1 MEKIK
6 NVMLITVI
14 GIVVLLSG
22 CTGNQEKNI
31 VGTAQP
37 TPVQT
42 SAVQTSAV
50 QSNGV
55 QTPAVPYQVQVTE
68 VKNLQDCI
76 ISGGTT
82 PCLLVNLNVKNN
94 DAKTLR
100 VQIVKDEL
108 VAISGRTLGP
118 RYDTNVGLSNLC
130 VRLAGMDFS
139 VDANTDK
146 NVALCYPIV
155 NKNDDPTLNVG
166 AMINKERKDYAF
178 DLTKYGLTD

>member
-1 MEKIK
+1 MVKMK
-6 NVMLITVI
+6 NVLLITVI

-31 VGTAQP
+31 AETAQSTP
-37 TPVQT
+37 VRSTPVQT
-42 SAVQTSAV
+42 NAA
-50 QSNGV
+50 QSNGA

-82 PCLLVNLNVKNN
+82 PCVLVNINVKNN
-94 DAKTLR
+94 DVKNLR
-100 VQIVKDEL
+100 FQIVKDEL
-108 VAISGRTLGP
+108 VAISGRKLGT

-130 VRLAGMDFS
+130 VRLSGMDFI

-155 NKNDDPTLNVG
+155 NKNDNPTLNVG
-166 AMINKERKDYAF
+166 AMINNQRKDYGF
-178 DLTKYGLTD
+178 ELTKYGLTD

>member
-1 MEKIK
+1 MVKIK

-22 CTGNQEKNI
+22 CTGNQEKKI
-31 VGTAQP
+31 AETAQP
-37 TPVQT
+37 TPVQST
-42 SAVQTSAV
+42 PVQTTAV
-50 QSNGV
+50 QSDGA

-94 DAKTLR
+94 DVKNLR
-100 VQIVKDEL
+100 FQIVKDEL
-108 VAISGRTLGP
+108 VAISGRKLGT
-118 RYDTNVGLSNLC
+118 RYDTNVGLNNLC
-130 VRLAGMDFS
+130 VRLSGMDFI
-139 VDANTDK
+139 VDANKDK

-155 NKNDDPTLNVG
+155 NKNDNPTLNVG
-166 AMINKERKDYAF
+166 AMINNQRKDYGF
-178 DLTKYGLTD
+178 ELTKYGLTD

>member
-1 MEKIK
+1 MVKIK

-31 VGTAQP
+31 AETAQS

-42 SAVQTSAV
+42 IAV
-50 QSNGV
+50 QSNV
-55 QTPAVPYQVQVTE
+55 AQTPAVPYQVQVTE
-68 VKNLQDCI
+68 VKNIQDCI

-82 PCLLVNLNVKNN
+82 PCSLVNLNVKNN

-108 VAISGRTLGP
+108 VAISGRTLGT
-118 RYDTNVGLSNLC
+118 RFDTNVGLSNLC

-155 NKNDDPTLNVG
+155 NKNDNPTLNLG
-166 AMINKERKDYAF
+166 AMVNNERKDYGF

>member
-1 MEKIK
+1 MVKIK

-31 VGTAQP
+31 AETAQP

-42 SAVQTSAV
+42 TAV
-50 QSNGV
+50 QSNGA

-76 ISGGTT
+76 VEAGTT

-94 DAKTLR
+94 DVKPLR
-100 VQIVKDEL
+100 FQIVKNEL
-108 VAISGRTLGP
+108 ISDSGKKLGD
-118 RYDTNVGLSNLC
+118 RYDKNVGLSNLC
-130 VRLAGMDFS
+130 VRMSGLDFI

-146 NVALCYPIV
+146 NVGVCYPIV
-155 NKNDDPTLNVG
+155 NKKDNPTLNVG
-166 AMINKERKDYAF
+166 AMINNERKEYAF
-178 DLTKYGLTD
+178 DLTKYGLSD

>member
-1 MEKIK
+1 MVKIK

-22 CTGNQEKNI
+22 CTGNQERSI
-31 VGTAQP
+31 AETAQSTP
-37 TPVQT
+37 VQKTPVQT
-42 SAVQTSAV
+42 TEG

-55 QTPAVPYQVQVTE
+55 QTPTVPYQVQVTE
-68 VKNLQDCI
+68 IKNIQDCI

-94 DAKTLR
+94 DAKALR

-108 VAISGRTLGP
+108 IAMGGRTLPP

-130 VRLAGMDFS
+130 VRLAGMDFI
-139 VDANTDK
+139 VDANKEK
-146 NVALCYPIV
+146 NVGLCYPII
-155 NKNDDPTLNVG
+155 NKNDNPTLNVG
-166 AMINKERKDYAF
+166 AMVNNQRKDYGF
-178 DLTKYGLTD
+178 DLTKYGLTE

>member
-1 MEKIK
+1 MVKIK
-6 NVMLITVI
+6 NIMLITVI

-31 VGTAQP
+31 AETAQSNP
-37 TPVQT
+37 VHSTP
-42 SAVQTSAV
+42 VQTSAV
-50 QSNGV
+50 QSNGA

-82 PCLLVNLNVKNN
+82 PCVLVNLNVKNN
-94 DAKTLR
+94 DAKNLR
-100 VQIVKDEL
+100 FQIVKDEL
-108 VAISGRTLGP
+108 VAISGRKLGT

-130 VRLAGMDFS
+130 VRLAGMDFI

-155 NKNDDPTLNVG
+155 NKNDSPTLNVG
-166 AMINKERKDYAF
+166 AMVNKERKDYEF
-178 DLTKYGLTD
+178 ELTKYGLTD